1 MFAQYDINII
11 SLLILAVV
19 LFNNV
24 KNGGEKLARQR
35 LFRLLIICDMLLL
48 VIHSAVMIARELQG
62 EAVQTVLTILQAFL
76 LLLSVLFSE
85 VWAFYC
91 TCRSGRR
98 IKSRG
103 LAVMSVPLLVFAVLL
118 VINFSNGMIYAF
130 KNGNV
135 YERGP
140 YYHALTVA
148 VMFYAIYSFVLI
160 WRSKKNIER
169 IEYYSYLL
177 ILAAASAVGILKV
190 VFEYNEPAVCPAVA
204 VGLLMIQLF
213 SLNEKMN
220 LDHLTGLY
228 NRKYLDAFVEDLLL
242 VYKNVQ
248 DAEYNACFAALM
260 LDIDHFKSIND
271 TYGHLQGDKALIS
284 ASALLKKSVRRGD
297 FVARYGGDE
306 FMIVLDRCGT
316 LTPERV
322 IRRLK
327 ENVRRYN
334 IENSLP
340 YELSFS
346 IGYKLFSNVR
356 GLSAKDVFENIDE
369 LMYKNKQNKAK
380 PYRAETT
387 VNY

>member
-1 MFAQYDINII
+1 MFSQYDINII
-11 SLLILAVV
+11 SLLILVVV

-35 LFRLLIICDMLLL
+35 LFRFLVICDMLLL
-48 VIHSAVMIARELQG
+48 IMNSAVIIAMKG
-62 EAVQTVLTILQAFL
+62 EAAKAVLTFMHALL
-76 LLLSVLFSE
+76 LLLSVLFCE
-85 VWAFYC
+85 LWAFYC

-98 IKSRG
+98 IKSRAI
-103 LAVMSVPLLVFAVLL
+103 AVMSVPLLVFAVFL
-118 VINFSNGMIYAF
+118 VINFANGMVFGF

-140 YYHALTVA
+140 YYHVLSAA
-148 VMFYAIYSFVLI
+148 VMFYVIYSFVML
-160 WRSKKNIER
+160 SKKNMER
-169 IEYYSYLL
+169 GEYYSYLL
-177 ILAAASAVGILKV
+177 IMAAVSAVGILKLILQ
-190 VFEYNEPAVCPAVA
+190 YNEPVVWPAVA
-204 VGLLMIQLF
+204 VGLLVLQLF

-228 NRKYLDAFVEDLLL
+228 NRKYLDAYVEDLLS
-242 VYKNVQ
+242 VYKNASS
-248 DAEYNACFAALM
+248 AEYNACFAALM

-271 TYGHLQGDKALIS
+271 TYGHVQGDKALIS

-306 FMIVLDRCGT
+306 FMIVLDRCST

-322 IRRLK
+322 VRRLK
-327 ENVRRYN
+327 ENVRRFN
-334 IENSLP
+334 IQSKLP

-356 GLSAKDVFENIDE
+356 GLRAKDIFAKIDE
-369 LMYKNKQNKAK
+369 LMYKNKQSKA
-380 PYRAETT
+380 
-387 VNY
+387 VQSGISCQL